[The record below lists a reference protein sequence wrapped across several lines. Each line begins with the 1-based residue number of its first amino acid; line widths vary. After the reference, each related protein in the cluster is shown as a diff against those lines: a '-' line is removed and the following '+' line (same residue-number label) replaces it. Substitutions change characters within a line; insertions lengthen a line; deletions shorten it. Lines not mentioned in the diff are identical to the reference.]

1 MVKIIVGP
9 DQKLWVL
16 PEQLLCDR
24 VKYFKSAF
32 QSGFRE
38 SDEKVLELP
47 EDCPVAFAYIIDR
60 ILRDRQPPT
69 KNFGE
74 NQEYRQMTWC
84 KLYVLA
90 DKLGCSR
97 LVDAERF
104 CRLELWGLRDECID
118 TGKEMLIISPAATK
132 FLYDNT
138 TDSAEMRQN
147 LAEFLAER
155 QMSKTVLE
163 ASQLVRWLESAT
175 SHPKFHFNVMEQV
188 GNHYRT
194 SVEDLGEEGCT

>member
-1 MVKIIVGP
+1 MVKIIFGP

-60 ILRDRQPPT
+60 ILGDRQPPT

-74 NQEYRQMTWC
+74 NQDDRQMTWC

-104 CRLELWGLRDECID
+104 CRLELWALRDECID

-163 ASQLVRWLESAT
+163 ASQLERWLESAT
-175 SHPKFHFNVMEQV
+175 SHPKFHFDVMEQV

-194 SVEDLGEEGCT
+194 SVEELREEGCT